1 MRKLYKQGN
10 GSSKG
15 HQQWREDLLQR
26 LEKESRG
33 GEVMSSLGRWGC
45 HGEEQHEHVTK
56 ERRLDI
62 PGDIGGIL
70 HREARDP

>member
-10 GSSKG
+10 GSPKG

-33 GEVMSSLGRWGC
+33 GEVTSSLGRWGC
-45 HGEEQHEHVTK
+45 HGEEQREHVTK
-56 ERRLDI
+56 ERRLGI
-62 PGDIGGIL
+62 SGDAGGL
-70 HREARDP
+70 LLREAGDP